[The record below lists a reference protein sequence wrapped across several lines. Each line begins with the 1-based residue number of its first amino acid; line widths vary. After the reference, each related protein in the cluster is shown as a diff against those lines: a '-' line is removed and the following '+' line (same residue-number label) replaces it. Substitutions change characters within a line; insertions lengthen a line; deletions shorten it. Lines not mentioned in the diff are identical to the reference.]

1 MTRQNIST
9 GSTANDGTGDTLR
22 SAGTKMNENFVE
34 LYQAFGT
41 DSNNLGAGIT
51 FDSAKVIFSGT
62 TNTTTLTRQDPS
74 TDVTI
79 KLPDSNGEVVTI
91 GDDNIVNLVD
101 STGAASK
108 IYFSNVFDS
117 ANNYGVLP
125 SASTYHGM
133 FAHVHDSGR
142 ALFSHAG
149 AWHKLLD
156 SDTFT
161 SRTDLKLVNP
171 RIDTHVF
178 DNTGNFEILNFD
190 NVSGSPINNVKIS
203 NAETGNAPTIST
215 EGGDT
220 NVGLTISAKNNGPI
234 TLEGTVVY
242 GSSVLTA
249 GSDSALDSN
258 SNSYLFNSASTRH
271 FDLHDGATTG
281 EIKRLLNRRDID
293 IILHGNFETYS
304 AAFSQ
309 VTITDKM
316 LVTCM
321 WDGVGNKWFFDKD
334 SDVKLVFA

>member
-1 MTRQNIST
+1 
-9 GSTANDGTGDTLR
+9 
-22 SAGTKMNENFVE
+22 
-34 LYQAFGT
+34 
-41 DSNNLGAGIT
+41 GIT
-51 FDSAKVIFSGT
+51 FDSAQIIFSGA

-79 KLPDSNGEVVTI
+79 NLGDSNGEVVVI
-91 GDDNIVNLVD
+91 RSDNTVNFVD
-101 STGAASK
+101 STGTASK
-108 IYFSNVFDS
+108 ILYGNVYSNIGD
-117 ANNYGVLP
+117 LP
-125 SASTYHGM
+125 SATTYHGM
-133 FAHVHDSGR
+133 FAHVHATEKGYF
-142 ALFSHAG
+142 AHAG
-149 AWHKLLD
+149 AWHALVD

-161 SRTDLKLVNP
+161 SRTDLELVNP

-190 NVSGSPINNVKIS
+190 NVSGSPVNNVKIS

-249 GSDSALDSN
+249 GSDSTLDSN
-258 SNSYLFNSASTRH
+258 SNSYLFNSASIRH
-271 FDLHDGATTG
+271 FDLHDGDTTG
-281 EIKRLLNRRDID
+281 EIKRLLNRRNID

-309 VTITDKM
+309 VTMTDKM

-321 WDGVGNKWFFDKD
+321 WDGV
-334 SDVKLVFA
+334 